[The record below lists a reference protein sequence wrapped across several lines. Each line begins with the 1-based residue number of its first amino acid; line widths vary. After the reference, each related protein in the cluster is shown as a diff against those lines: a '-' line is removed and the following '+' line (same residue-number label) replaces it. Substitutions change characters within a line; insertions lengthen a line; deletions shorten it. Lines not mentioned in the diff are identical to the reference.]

1 MPKSCAQAKPLTN
14 NQLKKVNT
22 FIELALEFNK
32 THNIFVRTSKEE
44 VMQKDINDC
53 SPIINLI
60 KPNNNIADLGS
71 GGGFPGILLS
81 ITKPDNKITLIES
94 NNKKCYF
101 LRTVIDRL
109 ELKNAE
115 VINQTITKNNNLE
128 RFDVITARAF
138 ASIEKIISLTQKN
151 NKKETE
157 YILLKGKEQKIKE
170 ELKLLD
176 QKKYRYEII
185 KLNNENHERNIV
197 VIKNE

>member
-1 MPKSCAQAKPLTN
+1 MPNSHTQAKTLTE

-32 THNIFVRTSKEE
+32 THNIFVRTNKED

-53 SPIINLI
+53 LPIINLI

-81 ITKPDNKITLIES
+81 ITKPGNKITLIES

-101 LRTVIDRL
+101 LRTVIDKL
-109 ELKNAE
+109 ELKNTE

-128 RFDVITARAF
+128 SFDVITARAF

-185 KLNNENHERNIV
+185 KLDNENQERNIV

>member
-1 MPKSCAQAKPLTN
+1 MPNSYTQAKTLTE

-32 THNIFVRTSKEE
+32 THNIFVRTNKED

-53 SPIINLI
+53 LPIINLI

-81 ITKPDNKITLIES
+81 ITKPGNKITLIES

-101 LRTVIDRL
+101 LRTVIDKL
-109 ELKNAE
+109 ELKNTE

-128 RFDVITARAF
+128 SFDVITARAF
-138 ASIEKIISLTQKN
+138 ASIEKIINLTQKN

-185 KLNNENHERNIV
+185 KLDNENQERNIV

>member
-1 MPKSCAQAKPLTN
+1 MPKSYAQAKPLTN

-185 KLNNENHERNIV
+185 KLDNENHERNIV

>member
-1 MPKSCAQAKPLTN
+1 MPKSYAQAKPLTN

-128 RFDVITARAF
+128 SFDVITARAF
-138 ASIEKIISLTQKN
+138 ASIEKIINLTQKN

-185 KLNNENHERNIV
+185 KLDNENQERNIV

>member
-109 ELKNAE
+109 ELKNTE
-115 VINQTITKNNNLE
+115 VVNQTITKNNNLE
-128 RFDVITARAF
+128 YFDVITARAF

-185 KLNNENHERNIV
+185 KLDNENHERNIV

>member
-1 MPKSCAQAKPLTN
+1 MPKSYAQAKPLTN

-53 SPIINLI
+53 SPIISLI

-109 ELKNAE
+109 ELKNTE

-185 KLNNENHERNIV
+185 KLDNENHERNIV

>member
-14 NQLKKVNT
+14 KQLKKVNT

-109 ELKNAE
+109 ELKNTE

-128 RFDVITARAF
+128 HFDVITARAF

-185 KLNNENHERNIV
+185 KLDNENHERNIV

>member
-14 NQLKKVNT
+14 KQLKKVNT

-109 ELKNAE
+109 ELKNTE

-185 KLNNENHERNIV
+185 KLDNENHERNIV

>member
-185 KLNNENHERNIV
+185 KLDNENQERNIV

>member
-1 MPKSCAQAKPLTN
+1 MPNSYTQAKTLTE

-32 THNIFVRTSKEE
+32 THNIFVRTNKKD

-53 SPIINLI
+53 LPIINLI

-81 ITKPDNKITLIES
+81 ITKPGNKITLIES

-101 LRTVIDRL
+101 LRTVIDKL
-109 ELKNAE
+109 ELKNTE

-128 RFDVITARAF
+128 SFDVITARAF

-185 KLNNENHERNIV
+185 KLDNENQERNIV

>member
-1 MPKSCAQAKPLTN
+1 MPKSCAQAKPFTN
-14 NQLKKVNT
+14 KQLKKVNT

-185 KLNNENHERNIV
+185 KLDNENHERNIV

>member
-1 MPKSCAQAKPLTN
+1 MPNSYTQAKTLTE

-32 THNIFVRTSKEE
+32 THNIFVRTNKKD

-53 SPIINLI
+53 LPIINLI

-81 ITKPDNKITLIES
+81 ITKPGNKITLIES

-101 LRTVIDRL
+101 LRTVIDKL
-109 ELKNAE
+109 ELKNTE

-128 RFDVITARAF
+128 IFDVITARAF
-138 ASIEKIISLTQKN
+138 ASIEKIINLTQKN

-185 KLNNENHERNIV
+185 KLDNENQERNIV

>member
-138 ASIEKIISLTQKN
+138 ASIEKILSLNQNK
-151 NKKETE
+151 NKKNID
-157 YILLKGKEQKIKE
+157 YIFYKGKEKI
-170 ELKLLD
+170 
-176 QKKYRYEII
+176 I
-185 KLNNENHERNIV
+185 
-197 VIKNE
+197 

>member
-1 MPKSCAQAKPLTN
+1 MPNSYTQAKTLTE

-32 THNIFVRTSKEE
+32 THNIFVRTNKED

-81 ITKPDNKITLIES
+81 ITKPGNKITLIES

-101 LRTVIDRL
+101 LRTVIDKL
-109 ELKNAE
+109 ELKNTE

-128 RFDVITARAF
+128 SFDVITARAF
-138 ASIEKIISLTQKN
+138 ASIEKIINLTQKN

-185 KLNNENHERNIV
+185 KLDNENQERNIV

>member
-138 ASIEKIISLTQKN
+138 ASIEKITSLTQKN

>member
-185 KLNNENHERNIV
+185 KLDNENHERNIV

>member
-109 ELKNAE
+109 ELKNTE

-185 KLNNENHERNIV
+185 KLNNENQERNIV

>member
-1 MPKSCAQAKPLTN
+1 MPNSYTQAKTLTE

-32 THNIFVRTSKEE
+32 THNIFVRTNKED
-44 VMQKDINDC
+44 VMQKDIIDC
-53 SPIINLI
+53 SPIIKLI

-81 ITKPDNKITLIES
+81 ITKPSNKITLIES

-101 LRTVIDRL
+101 LRTVIDKL
-109 ELKNAE
+109 ELKNTE

-128 RFDVITARAF
+128 IFDVITARAF
-138 ASIEKIISLTQKN
+138 ASIEKIINLTQKN

-185 KLNNENHERNIV
+185 KLDNENQERNIV

>member
-1 MPKSCAQAKPLTN
+1 MPNSYTQAKTLTE

-32 THNIFVRTSKEE
+32 THNIFVRTNKED
-44 VMQKDINDC
+44 VIQKDINDC
-53 SPIINLI
+53 LPIINLI

-81 ITKPDNKITLIES
+81 ITKPGNKITLIES

-101 LRTVIDRL
+101 LRTVIDKL
-109 ELKNAE
+109 ELKNTE

-128 RFDVITARAF
+128 SFDVITARAF
-138 ASIEKIISLTQKN
+138 ASIEKIINLTKKN

-185 KLNNENHERNIV
+185 KLDNENQERNIV

>member
-1 MPKSCAQAKPLTN
+1 MPNSYTQAKTLTE

-32 THNIFVRTSKEE
+32 THNIFVRTNKED
-44 VMQKDINDC
+44 VMQKDIIDC

-81 ITKPDNKITLIES
+81 ITKPSNKITLIES

-101 LRTVIDRL
+101 LRTVIDKL
-109 ELKNAE
+109 ELKNTE

-128 RFDVITARAF
+128 SFDVITARAF
-138 ASIEKIISLTQKN
+138 ASIEKIINLTQKN

-185 KLNNENHERNIV
+185 KLDNENQERNIV

>member
-138 ASIEKIISLTQKN
+138 ASIEKITSLTQKN
-151 NKKETE
+151 NKKEKE

-185 KLNNENHERNIV
+185 KLDNENHERNIV

>member
-1 MPKSCAQAKPLTN
+1 MPNSYTQAKTLTE

-32 THNIFVRTSKEE
+32 THNIFVRTNKKD

-53 SPIINLI
+53 LPIINLI

-81 ITKPDNKITLIES
+81 ITKPSNKITLIES

-101 LRTVIDRL
+101 LRTVIDKL
-109 ELKNAE
+109 ELKNTE

-128 RFDVITARAF
+128 SFDVITARAF
-138 ASIEKIISLTQKN
+138 ASIEKIINLTQKN

-185 KLNNENHERNIV
+185 KLDNENQERNIV

>member
-1 MPKSCAQAKPLTN
+1 MPNSYTQAKTLTE

-32 THNIFVRTSKEE
+32 THNIFVRTNKED
-44 VMQKDINDC
+44 VIQKDINDC
-53 SPIINLI
+53 LPIINLI

-81 ITKPDNKITLIES
+81 ITKPSNKITLIES

-101 LRTVIDRL
+101 LRTVIDKL
-109 ELKNAE
+109 ELKNTE

-128 RFDVITARAF
+128 SFDVITARAF
-138 ASIEKIISLTQKN
+138 ASIEKIINLTKKN

-185 KLNNENHERNIV
+185 KLDNENQERNIV

>member
-1 MPKSCAQAKPLTN
+1 MPNSYTQAKTLTE

-32 THNIFVRTSKEE
+32 THNIFVRTNKED

-53 SPIINLI
+53 LPIINLI

-81 ITKPDNKITLIES
+81 ITKPSNKITLIES

-101 LRTVIDRL
+101 LRTVIDKL
-109 ELKNAE
+109 ELKNTE

-128 RFDVITARAF
+128 SFDVITARAF
-138 ASIEKIISLTQKN
+138 ASIEKIINLTQKN

-185 KLNNENHERNIV
+185 KLDNENQERNIV

>member
-14 NQLKKVNT
+14 KQLKKVNT

-53 SPIINLI
+53 SPIISLI

-109 ELKNAE
+109 ELKNTE

-185 KLNNENHERNIV
+185 KLDNENHERNIV

>member
-138 ASIEKIISLTQKN
+138 ASIEKITSLTQKN

-185 KLNNENHERNIV
+185 KLDNENHERNIV

>member
-1 MPKSCAQAKPLTN
+1 MPNSYTQAKTLTE

-32 THNIFVRTSKEE
+32 THNIFVRTNKKD

-53 SPIINLI
+53 LPIINLI

-81 ITKPDNKITLIES
+81 ITKPGNKITLIES

-101 LRTVIDRL
+101 LRTVIDKL
-109 ELKNAE
+109 ELKNTE

-128 RFDVITARAF
+128 SFDVITARAF
-138 ASIEKIISLTQKN
+138 ASIEKIINLTQKN

-157 YILLKGKEQKIKE
+157 YI
-170 ELKLLD
+170 
-176 QKKYRYEII
+176 
-185 KLNNENHERNIV
+185 
-197 VIKNE
+197 

>member
-1 MPKSCAQAKPLTN
+1 MPNSYTQAKTLTE

-32 THNIFVRTSKEE
+32 THNIFVRTNKED
-44 VMQKDINDC
+44 VIQKDINDC
-53 SPIINLI
+53 LPIINLI

-81 ITKPDNKITLIES
+81 ITKPSNKITLIES

-101 LRTVIDRL
+101 LRTVIDKL
-109 ELKNAE
+109 ELKNTE

-128 RFDVITARAF
+128 CFDVITARAF

-185 KLNNENHERNIV
+185 KLDNENQERNIV

>member
-109 ELKNAE
+109 ELKNTE

-185 KLNNENHERNIV
+185 KLDNENHERNIV

>member
-109 ELKNAE
+109 ELKNTE
-115 VINQTITKNNNLE
+115 VVNQTITKNNNLE
-128 RFDVITARAF
+128 YFDVITARAF

-185 KLNNENHERNIV
+185 KLDNENQERNIV

>member
-1 MPKSCAQAKPLTN
+1 MPNSYTQAKTLTE

-32 THNIFVRTSKEE
+32 THNIFVRTNKKD

-53 SPIINLI
+53 LPIINLI

-81 ITKPDNKITLIES
+81 ITKPGNKITLIES

-101 LRTVIDRL
+101 LRTVIDKL
-109 ELKNAE
+109 ELKNTE

-128 RFDVITARAF
+128 SFDVITARAF
-138 ASIEKIISLTQKN
+138 ASIEKIINLTQKN

-185 KLNNENHERNIV
+185 KLDNENQERNIV

>member
-1 MPKSCAQAKPLTN
+1 MPNSYAQAKPLTN

-185 KLNNENHERNIV
+185 KLDNENQERNIV